1 MATTHTTELTTIV
14 GALAKVAAGR
24 DLTRDEAVD
33 TMQLI
38 MTGEVTGA
46 QFGALMMG
54 LHLKGETVDEMAGF
68 ASVMRDHALRV
79 RAGDVV
85 LDTCGTGGD
94 GAETFN
100 ISTTAAF
107 VVAAAGACVAKHG
120 NRAMSSRCGS
130 ADVLE
135 ELGVAVG
142 LGPAGVEQ
150 TIRETGMGF
159 MFAPA
164 FHPAMKH
171 AAGPRRELR
180 VRTVFNILGPLT
192 NPAHARYQVLGVAD
206 GRIAEKMAE
215 VLRELGSRHALVV
228 HGEDG
233 LDEITLNGPSQ
244 VYELQDNAVRR
255 YEITPEEFGLA
266 RAPLESIRGGDR
278 RTNACITRAVL
289 AGEHGPTR
297 DVVLLN
303 SAAALVAADLAD
315 DMREGIEV
323 ARQALDD
330 GAAAAK
336 LEAFAGSSQE
346 AQQ

>member
-244 VYELQDNAVRR
+244 VYELKDGAVRC
-255 YEITPEEFGLA
+255 YEITPEEFGLS

-278 RTNACITRAVL
+278 EANAHITRAVL
-289 AGEHGPTR
+289 AGEHGPPR

-303 SAAALVAADLAD
+303 AAAALVAADLASD
-315 DMREGIEV
+315 IRDGIEV
-323 ARQALDD
+323 ARRALDN
-330 GAAAAK
+330 GAGAAK
-336 LEAFAGSSQE
+336 LDAFAHSSQE